1 MSAMREMRIQ
11 SLTGEDTEPF
21 AVRVAQVTGAG
32 HGAATAGLLASLGAA
47 VAVNHHRDNP
57 ATTAIMRGIQAAVGP
72 ATAME
77 AAAGRWAAAR
87 IGQQAGGRPTPGR
100 PPAGSGESLASPW
113 PQSRCPC
120 CGTVLDGGPV
130 LFRCA
135 RCARAVH
142 AADLD
147 VDYRPADPHAGTA

>member
-1 MSAMREMRIQ
+1 MREMRIQ

-77 AAAGRWAAAR
+77 AAAPP
-87 IGQQAGGRPTPGR
+87 AGGRPTRGR

>member
-1 MSAMREMRIQ
+1 MRIL
-11 SLTGEDTEPF
+11 SRSPG
-21 AVRVAQVTGAG
+21 RVAQVIGASHG
-32 HGAATAGLLASLGAA
+32 IGAAAARLLASLGAA

-135 RCARAVH
+135 PCARAVH